1 MSQNIVVEGPTGR
14 IIGENVEFPREE
26 ALNKRQREL
35 ELVVKLLNN
44 PDFVRRKVQIAFC
57 DETTQSMMRN
67 RNNKNEFLRWMIT
80 TEHKVN
86 GEINCWSNG
95 FLGSRWADIEIAG
108 KVIRIAIY
116 TRSGDKKFTNW
127 DKLKGIDVILN
138 LYEY

>member
-14 IIGENVEFPREE
+14 IIGENFEFPTDEL
-26 ALNKRQREL
+26 LNKRQREL

-44 PDFVRRKVQIAFC
+44 PDFIRRKVQIEFT
-57 DETTQSMMRN
+57 DETTQSIMRN
-67 RNNKNEFLRWMIT
+67 RNNRIEFLRWLIE
-80 TEHKVN
+80 TEHRVN

-95 FLGSRWADIEIAG
+95 FLGSRWADIKIAD

-116 TRSGDKKFTNW
+116 TRSGDKKVTNW
-127 DKLKGIDVILN
+127 DELKGIDVILN